1 MSHIDTYD
9 GATWVYT
16 FGPGSFMTV
25 LFVILAIASVIGFL
39 AMMTRH
45 ENHAYAAMLAHEPV
59 EPGPAVEGEP
69 QAY

>member
-16 FGPGSFMTV
+16 FGPASFLTI
-25 LFVILAIASVIGFL
+25 LFVILAIAACVGFI
-39 AMMTRH
+39 AMMIRH
-45 ENHAYAAMLAHEPV
+45 ENHAYAAMVAHTPV